1 MSGPGID
8 HREELARL
16 GERVCGRESEGEGV
30 YHRLPDG
37 GVGQPF
43 SERERG
49 REKEWRTTM
58 TKAMIVNAGYD

>member
-1 MSGPGID
+1 M
-8 HREELARL
+8 ARL